1 MDANL
6 LIIFGFLNK
15 VTQQLMK
22 HLFYLNKF
30 FWKYRTLLAIGTVFI
45 IIANLFALYPA
56 EFVRKAFDAVIL
68 SMNTG
73 NSSNTSEILIKYGS
87 LIVLFA
93 ILKGIFMYCMRQTII
108 VISRK
113 IEYDL
118 KNEIYQQYQA
128 LSISFY
134 KKNKTG
140 DLMNRISEDV
150 SRVRMYLGPALMYAI
165 NIFILFLLVI
175 SKMLSISTTLTFFV
189 LLPLPILAVSVYFVS
204 STMNK
209 RSEKVQAQ
217 LSGITNVAQET
228 FSGIKIIKSF
238 SNEENALEVF
248 MNSCKSYTKRQLEL
262 VKIEA
267 LFFPLIISMI
277 GVSSVLTVYIGGLE
291 SFKGNISTGNIAEFI
306 IYVNMLAWPVASIG
320 WITSLV
326 QRAAASQER
335 INDFLLLTSD
345 IENKTTEHTPIKGD
359 IVFNEVNL
367 SYTDTNIQAL
377 KNLNFRL
384 KEGNTLGIF
393 GKTGSGKSTIANLVC
408 RLYDTSTGSISFGNT
423 NIKNLNLNSLRTA
436 IGYIP
441 QDGYLFSGTIR
452 ENIAFSSDT
461 IDNQKIIEAA
471 KKADILDEINNFKEG
486 LDTIIG
492 ERGVQLSG
500 GQRQRLAIARTF
512 YKNPSLYIFDDCL
525 SAIDATKEQ
534 RILKQLKLE
543 SKAKSSIIISHR
555 ISTLKDADKIIVL
568 DNGEITESGSHS
580 ELLSQKGFYFE
591 MHQIQTNKES

>member
-68 SMNTG
+68 SMNTV

-189 LLPLPILAVSVYFVS
+189 LLPLPILAISVYFVS

-217 LSGITNVAQET
+217 LSDITNVAQET

-238 SNEENALEVF
+238 SNEGNALEVF

-345 IENKTTEHTPIKGD
+345 IENKTTEHTPIEGE

-377 KNLNFRL
+377 KNLSFRL

-408 RLYDTSTGSISFGNT
+408 RLYDTSTGSISFGNN

-512 YKNPSLYIFDDCL
+512 YKSPSLYIFDDCL

-543 SKAKSSIIISHR
+543 IKAKSSIIISHR

-568 DNGEITESGSHS
+568 DNGEITESGTHS

-591 MHQIQTNKES
+591 MHQIQTNKEM

>member
-1 MDANL
+1 
-6 LIIFGFLNK
+6 
-15 VTQQLMK
+15 MK

-217 LSGITNVAQET
+217 LSDITTVAQET

-345 IENKTTEHTPIKGD
+345 IENKITELTPIEGD

-377 KNLNFRL
+377 KNLSFRL
-384 KEGNTLGIF
+384 KQGNTLGIF

-534 RILKQLKLE
+534 RILKQLKVE

-568 DNGEITESGSHS
+568 DNGEITESGSHR

>member
-1 MDANL
+1 
-6 LIIFGFLNK
+6 
-15 VTQQLMK
+15 MK

-30 FWKYRTLLAIGTVFI
+30 FWKNRTLLAIGTVFI

-217 LSGITNVAQET
+217 LSDITTVAQET

-345 IENKTTEHTPIKGD
+345 IENKTTEHTPIEGD

-377 KNLNFRL
+377 KNLSFRL
-384 KEGNTLGIF
+384 KQGNTLGIF

-534 RILKQLKLE
+534 RILKQLKVE
-543 SKAKSSIIISHR
+543 SKQKSSIIISHR

-568 DNGEITESGSHS
+568 DNGEITESGSHR
-580 ELLSQKGFYFE
+580 ELLSRKGFYFE

>member
-1 MDANL
+1 
-6 LIIFGFLNK
+6 
-15 VTQQLMK
+15 MK

-30 FWKYRTLLAIGTVFI
+30 FWKYRTLLSIGTVFI

-150 SRVRMYLGPALMYAI
+150 SKVRMYLGPALMYAI

-217 LSGITNVAQET
+217 LSDITTVAQET

-277 GVSSVLTVYIGGLE
+277 GVSSVLTIYIGGLE

-345 IENKTTEHTPIKGD
+345 IENKITELTPIEGD

-377 KNLNFRL
+377 KNLSFRL
-384 KEGNTLGIF
+384 KEGKTLGIF

-408 RLYDTSTGSISFGNT
+408 RLYDTSTGSINFGNT

-436 IGYIP
+436 IGFIP
-441 QDGYLFSGTIR
+441 QDGYLFSGTIS
-452 ENIAFSSDT
+452 ENIAFSSDK
-461 IDNQKIIEAA
+461 INNQKIIEAA

-534 RILKQLKLE
+534 RILKQLKVE

-568 DNGEITESGSHS
+568 DNGEITESGTHS

-591 MHQIQTNKES
+591 MHQIQTNKEL

>member
-1 MDANL
+1 LDANL

-217 LSGITNVAQET
+217 LSDITTVAQET

-345 IENKTTEHTPIKGD
+345 IENKTTEHTPIEGD

-377 KNLNFRL
+377 KNLSFRL
-384 KEGNTLGIF
+384 KQGNTLGIF

-500 GQRQRLAIARTF
+500 GQRQRLSIARTF

-534 RILKQLKLE
+534 RILKQLKVE
-543 SKAKSSIIISHR
+543 SKEKSSIIISHR

>member
-1 MDANL
+1 
-6 LIIFGFLNK
+6 
-15 VTQQLMK
+15 
-22 HLFYLNKF
+22 
-30 FWKYRTLLAIGTVFI
+30 
-45 IIANLFALYPA
+45 
-56 EFVRKAFDAVIL
+56 
-68 SMNTG
+68 
-73 NSSNTSEILIKYGS
+73 
-87 LIVLFA
+87 
-93 ILKGIFMYCMRQTII
+93 
-108 VISRK
+108 
-113 IEYDL
+113 
-118 KNEIYQQYQA
+118 
-128 LSISFY
+128 
-134 KKNKTG
+134 
-140 DLMNRISEDV
+140 
-150 SRVRMYLGPALMYAI
+150 
-165 NIFILFLLVI
+165 
-175 SKMLSISTTLTFFV
+175 
-189 LLPLPILAVSVYFVS
+189 
-204 STMNK
+204 MNK

-217 LSGITNVAQET
+217 LSNITTVAQET

-238 SNEENALEVF
+238 SNEGNALEVF
-248 MNSCKSYTKRQLEL
+248 MNNCKSYTKRQLEL

-345 IENKTTEHTPIKGD
+345 IENKTTEHTSIEGD

-377 KNLNFRL
+377 KNLSFRL

-534 RILKQLKLE
+534 RILKQLKVE

-568 DNGEITESGSHS
+568 ENGEITESGSHS

>member
-1 MDANL
+1 
-6 LIIFGFLNK
+6 
-15 VTQQLMK
+15 MK

-30 FWKYRTLLAIGTVFI
+30 FWKYRTLLSIGTVFI

-150 SRVRMYLGPALMYAI
+150 SKVRMYLGPALMYAI

-217 LSGITNVAQET
+217 LSDITTVAQET

-248 MNSCKSYTKRQLEL
+248 MNSCKNYTKRQLEL

-277 GVSSVLTVYIGGLE
+277 GVSSVLTIYIGGLE

-345 IENKTTEHTPIKGD
+345 IENKITELTPIEGD

-377 KNLNFRL
+377 KNLSFRL

-534 RILKQLKLE
+534 RILKQLKVE

-568 DNGEITESGSHS
+568 ENGEITESGSHS

>member
-1 MDANL
+1 ML
-6 LIIFGFLNK
+6 L
-15 VTQQLMK
+15 T
-22 HLFYLNKF
+22 
-30 FWKYRTLLAIGTVFI
+30 IGTVFI

-68 SMNTG
+68 NTNTG
-73 NSSNTSEILIKYGS
+73 SNSNTNVILIKYGG

-108 VISRK
+108 VMSRK

-165 NIFILFLLVI
+165 NIFILFFLVI
-175 SKMLSISTTLTFFV
+175 SKMLTISNTLTFYV
-189 LLPLPILAVSVYFVS
+189 LLPLPILAILVYFVS
-204 STMNK
+204 SNMNK

-217 LSGITNVAQET
+217 LSNITNVAQES
-228 FSGIKIIKSF
+228 FSAIKIIKSF
-238 SNEENALEVF
+238 NNENNSLQLF
-248 MNSCKSYTKRQLEL
+248 MNSCKDYTRRQLEL

-277 GVSSVLTVYIGGLE
+277 GVSSILTIYIGGLE
-291 SFKGNISTGNIAEFI
+291 SFKGNVSTGNIAEFI

-320 WITSLV
+320 WITSLI
-326 QRAAASQER
+326 QRAAASQKR
-335 INDFLLLTSD
+335 INDFLFLKSD
-345 IENKTTEHTPIKGD
+345 IENNTLETTCIYGD
-359 IVFNEVNL
+359 IVFNDVNL
-367 SYTDTNIQAL
+367 RYTDTNIQAL
-377 KNLNFRL
+377 KNINFSI
-384 KEGNTLGIF
+384 KECKTLGIF
-393 GKTGSGKSTIANLVC
+393 GKTGSGKSSVADLVC
-408 RLYDTSTGSISFGNT
+408 RLYDTSTGNISFSKT
-423 NIKNLNLNSLRTA
+423 NIKKLNLNSLRNA

-471 KKADILDEINNFKEG
+471 KQAEILEEINNFKEG
-486 LDTIIG
+486 LNTIIG

-512 YKNPSLYIFDDCL
+512 YKNPSLYVFDDCL

-534 RILKQLKLE
+534 RILKQLKLK

-568 DNGEITESGSHS
+568 ENGEITESGSHT
-580 ELLSQKGFYFE
+580 ELLNKKGFYFE
-591 MHQIQTNKES
+591 MHKIQTNKDS

>member
-1 MDANL
+1 
-6 LIIFGFLNK
+6 
-15 VTQQLMK
+15 MK

-189 LLPLPILAVSVYFVS
+189 LLPLPILAISVYFVS

-217 LSGITNVAQET
+217 LSDITTVAQET

-326 QRAAASQER
+326 QRSAASQER

-345 IENKTTEHTPIKGD
+345 IENKTTKHTPIKGD

-377 KNLNFRL
+377 KNLSFRL

-408 RLYDTSTGSISFGNT
+408 RLYDTSTGSISFGNN

-512 YKNPSLYIFDDCL
+512 YKSPSLYIFDDCL

-543 SKAKSSIIISHR
+543 IKAKSSIIISHR

-568 DNGEITESGSHS
+568 DNGEITESGTHS

>member
-1 MDANL
+1 
-6 LIIFGFLNK
+6 
-15 VTQQLMK
+15 MK

-30 FWKYRTLLAIGTVFI
+30 FWKYRTSLAIGTVFI

-73 NSSNTSEILIKYGS
+73 NTSNTSEILVKYGS

-175 SKMLSISTTLTFFV
+175 SKMLSISTTLTFYV
-189 LLPLPILAVSVYFVS
+189 LLPLPILAISVYFVS
-204 STMNK
+204 NTMNK
-209 RSEKVQAQ
+209 RSENVQAQ
-217 LSGITNVAQET
+217 LSDITSVAQET

-238 SNEENALEVF
+238 SNEENALKLF
-248 MNSCKSYTKRQLEL
+248 TNSCKRYTMRQLEL

-335 INDFLLLTSD
+335 INDFLLINSD
-345 IENKTTEHTPIKGD
+345 IKNKITEHTPIKGD
-359 IVFNEVNL
+359 IVFNKVNL
-367 SYTDTNIQAL
+367 SYPDTNIHAL
-377 KNLNFRL
+377 KNLSFTL
-384 KEGNTLGIF
+384 KAGNTLGIF

-461 IDNQKIIEAA
+461 IDNKKILKAA
-471 KKADILDEINNFKEG
+471 RKADILDEINNFKDG

-512 YKNPSLYIFDDCL
+512 YKNPTLYVFDDCL

-543 SKAKSSIIISHR
+543 SKSKSSIIISHR
-555 ISTLKDADKIIVL
+555 ISTLKDADKILVL
-568 DNGEITESGSHS
+568 DNGEILEFGSHT
-580 ELLSQKGFYFE
+580 ELLIQKGFYFD